1 MKIKNKLSLNIINKV
16 FNFILK
22 QNFIFKN
29 KKILISLSGGQ
40 DSLCLLILLLNFKN
54 QFNFLSSCIYMNHF
68 WGLKNLYNLS
78 HLLKIS
84 YLINQKIFFTI
95 PNYKI
100 FTEKKSRIWR
110 YSISYRISLF
120 YNYDILVTGHTL
132 NDQIETLLLNLFRGS
147 SKQGINSLLTNQFIS
162 NRSFKNIFLSKEDL
176 DQ

>member
-54 QFNFLSSCIYMNHF
+54 QFNFFISCIYMNHF
-68 WGLKNLYNLS
+68 WSLKNLYNLS

-84 YLINQKIFFTI
+84 YLINQNIFFTF
-95 PNYKI
+95 PNHKI
-100 FTEKKSRIWR
+100 FTEKKIT
-110 YSISYRISLF
+110 YMEIF
-120 YNYDILVTGHTL
+120 YKLSSFFILQL
-132 NDQIETLLLNLFRGS
+132 
-147 SKQGINSLLTNQFIS
+147 
-162 NRSFKNIFLSKEDL
+162 
-176 DQ
+176 